1 MSPIEAIGFA
11 FSLLV
16 IVHSLVHSVGMVCQ
30 NPLII
35 YLTPTEEQKILE
47 KCQSTP
53 RWSLADSANCANA
66 ATVGMVVVASVVVAF
81 TIFVE
86 WHVLRISWLDAIG
99 PILFLLSLITQFFS
113 EIILPRYRVQSSTW
127 IIVFLGPV
135 MISFCGIV
143 VSIVATIVNWQTNK
157 FDIRTP
163 AVIHNLPYLG

>member
-1 MSPIEAIGFA
+1 
-11 FSLLV
+11 
-16 IVHSLVHSVGMVCQ
+16 
-30 NPLII
+30 
-35 YLTPTEEQKILE
+35 
-47 KCQSTP
+47 
-53 RWSLADSANCANA
+53 
-66 ATVGMVVVASVVVAF
+66 
-81 TIFVE
+81 
-86 WHVLRISWLDAIG
+86 VLRISWLDAIG

-113 EIILPRYRVQSSTW
+113 KIILPRYRVQSSTW